1 MKFIDEIEITVASGK
16 GGPGKVS
23 FRREAMVARGGPDG
37 GDGGRGGDLIFRV
50 NSRLNSL
57 IDLRLKHEYKAQDGT
72 PGGSQNM
79 AGADGKDMILEVPP
93 GTLVKDKDGQ
103 SLIDLTVPGD
113 YIFLKGGLGGKGN
126 TFYKSSVNQAPTVAQ
141 KGLPGQEMQ
150 IHLEL
155 KLLADV
161 GIIGLPNAGKSTLIS
176 RISAARPKIADYPF
190 TTITPNLGV
199 VKLGEYR
206 SFVVADIPG
215 LIEGASEGVGL
226 GIQFLRHIERCRV
239 FIHMIDASEMS
250 GKDPLTAFKEI
261 QNELKAYDKIK
272 KDEEDYIPLMERP
285 QLLVLNKCDATSET
299 YIKKIVGKFEKK
311 GLHPL
316 KVSAV
321 SGLNLKELLIET
333 GKIVFKEPDEED
345 ERV

>member
-1 MKFIDEIEITVASGK
+1 MKFIDEVEITVASGK

-50 NSRLNSL
+50 NPRLNSL
-57 IDLRLKHEYKAQDGT
+57 IDLRLRREYRAEDGEN
-72 PGGSQNM
+72 GGSQNK

-93 GTLVKDKDGQ
+93 GTVIKDEDD
-103 SLIDLTVPGD
+103 SILLDLTQPGD
-113 YIFLKGGLGGKGN
+113 VVFLKGGLGGMGN
-126 TFYKSSVNQAPTVAQ
+126 TFYKTSVNQAPTVAQ
-141 KGLPGQEMQ
+141 KGLPGDERV
-150 IHLEL
+150 IKLEL

-176 RISAARPKIADYPF
+176 RISAAKPKIADYPF

-215 LIEGASEGVGL
+215 LIAGAHEGVGL

-239 FIHMIDASEMS
+239 FVHMIDISEMA
-250 GKDPLTAFKEI
+250 GKDPLEAYKEI
-261 QNELKAYDKIK
+261 QGELKAYDKDK
-272 KDEEDYIPLMERP
+272 AGSEGFTPLATRP
-285 QLLVLNKCDATSET
+285 QLLVLNKCDSVDEDRRQEVAA
-299 YIKKIVGKFEKK
+299 KFKKK
-311 GLHPL
+311 GLNPL
-316 KVSAV
+316 LISAV
-321 SGLNLKELLIET
+321 SGQSLKELLIEI
-333 GKIVFKEPDEED
+333 GKKVFNEDQMEEL
-345 ERV
+345 